1 MSIYHLSTLLIDYKY
16 AEVGTY
22 PTPVLSYTIT
32 KRTLSTETTALSN
45 MIPSSYPSIVS
56 NNQII
61 ISGTSSGVVV
71 SPISATH
78 TYFSITVSDGT
89 QTSSLTQSI
98 LGIYPYFYGFSE
110 QLIINVNA
118 MVGLTKKV
126 EYKGD
131 KIIDISGSGNFTLS
145 MIIVMV

>member
-1 MSIYHLSTLLIDYKY
+1 MSIYLFSTLLIDYKY

-61 ISGTSSGVVV
+61 SGTSVV
-71 SPISATH
+71 
-78 TYFSITVSDGT
+78 
-89 QTSSLTQSI
+89 L
-98 LGIYPYFYGFSE
+98 
-110 QLIINVNA
+110 
-118 MVGLTKKV
+118 
-126 EYKGD
+126 
-131 KIIDISGSGNFTLS
+131 
-145 MIIVMV
+145 